1 MMNAV
6 LLGFL
11 LGSAALSGQDP
22 ETVPYLPLVY
32 EVRFPPAPVKAEG
45 TFHLIYELHLA
56 NFSRREVTLQKVE
69 ILGRAEGAIE
79 TYEGDRLSKCLTRPG
94 KPLDVENKS
103 VLEGGAQ
110 AVLFIMVSFKSRAE
124 VPESLAHRVTAEYL
138 RGEEEKV
145 TLRGEGAPVTVSRK
159 ETAVI
164 GPPVRPGVWLAGNCP
179 GDGPV
184 GHRLSLQPWNSKL
197 VVNERYAIDF
207 MKLDPEYRMVR
218 GDRSKNANWGSYG
231 EEVVAVADGVITRVK
246 DGIVENTTVGEYA
259 VPNSLE
265 SGAGNTIVLDIGQ
278 GSYAVYA
285 HLKSASLRVKVGD
298 HVRKGQALAVIGNS
312 GISDAPHLH
321 FHLLDANSVLGGEGL
336 PFVFERFE
344 QLGPF
349 EQPEDR
355 PDQAWSPSGKSTMR
369 DKEMPLGD
377 VVVKFPGRRP
387 TD

>member
-1 MMNAV
+1 M
-6 LLGFL
+6 
-11 LGSAALSGQDP
+11 
-22 ETVPYLPLVY
+22 
-32 EVRFPPAPVKAEG
+32 
-45 TFHLIYELHLA
+45 
-56 NFSRREVTLQKVE
+56 
-69 ILGRAEGAIE
+69 
-79 TYEGDRLSKCLTRPG
+79 
-94 KPLDVENKS
+94 
-103 VLEGGAQ
+103 
-110 AVLFIMVSFKSRAE
+110 
-124 VPESLAHRVTAEYL
+124 
-138 RGEEEKV
+138 
-145 TLRGEGAPVTVSRK
+145 
-159 ETAVI
+159 
-164 GPPVRPGVWLAGNCP
+164 
-179 GDGPV
+179 
-184 GHRLSLQPWNSKL
+184 
-197 VVNERYAIDF
+197 VNERYAIDF
-207 MKLDPEYRMVR
+207 MKFDQEYRLVK
-218 GDRSKNANWGSYG
+218 GDSSRNASWGSYSQ
-231 EEVVAVADGVITRVK
+231 EVIAVADGVVTGVK
-246 DGIVENTTVGEYA
+246 DGIVENSTVGEYA

-349 EQPEDR
+349 EQPEDP

-369 DKEMPLGD
+369 DNEMPLGD